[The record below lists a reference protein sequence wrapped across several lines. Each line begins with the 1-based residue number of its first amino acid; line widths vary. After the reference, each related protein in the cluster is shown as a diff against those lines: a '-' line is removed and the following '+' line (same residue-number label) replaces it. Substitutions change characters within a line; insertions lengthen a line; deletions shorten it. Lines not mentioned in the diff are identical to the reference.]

1 MTENSLRQ
9 AIRRLRQALGD
20 GRNGAI
26 YIETPENTS
35 GSRTEPGFAR
45 ACAARGKGVQSR
57 LRFPETATTSLGVLQ
72 PWPLPSSRLV
82 SQEMAAGMITAP
94 HSAPLAGLLQRVR
107 DEYRE
112 MPELKLTKPQA
123 TRLFGVAPSVCAAV
137 LRALVRENFLSRTG
151 EGEFVRSTT

>member
-1 MTENSLRQ
+1 
-9 AIRRLRQALGD
+9 
-20 GRNGAI
+20 
-26 YIETPENTS
+26 
-35 GSRTEPGFAR
+35 
-45 ACAARGKGVQSR
+45 
-57 LRFPETATTSLGVLQ
+57 
-72 PWPLPSSRLV
+72 
-82 SQEMAAGMITAP
+82 MITSP

-137 LRALVRENFLSRTG
+137 LRALVRENFLTRSG